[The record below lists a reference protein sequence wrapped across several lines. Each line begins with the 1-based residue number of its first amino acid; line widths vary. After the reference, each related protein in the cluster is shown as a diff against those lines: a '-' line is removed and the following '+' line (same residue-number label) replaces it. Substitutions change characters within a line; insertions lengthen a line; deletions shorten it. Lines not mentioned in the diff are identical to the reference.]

1 MAYQTIGG
9 MIDQVA
15 QPVMVSIRD
24 EEDEQREVRVFRKM
38 LRFTSLLAFP
48 ALFGLALVADE
59 FILSTIG
66 PKWTESIPIL
76 RILCIGGAFMPFY
89 SLYKNLIIS
98 QGRADINMRLNI
110 AQIVLQFLLILTT
123 YKQGILVVVYAYSAL
138 NIVWLLVWQI
148 YAHRLIGIRLWD
160 VMKDTIPFAIIAL
173 GVMAVTYVATTLITN
188 IYVLL
193 AMRVVLAGLLYM
205 SIMKLL
211 RVKMM
216 DECIKFILKKAN
228 K

>member
-1 MAYQTIGG
+1 M
-9 MIDQVA
+9 
-15 QPVMVSIRD
+15 
-24 EEDEQREVRVFRKM
+24 
-38 LRFTSLLAFP
+38 
-48 ALFGLALVADE
+48 
-59 FILSTIG
+59 
-66 PKWTESIPIL
+66 
-76 RILCIGGAFMPFY
+76 
-89 SLYKNLIIS
+89 S

>member
-1 MAYQTIGG
+1 
-9 MIDQVA
+9 
-15 QPVMVSIRD
+15 
-24 EEDEQREVRVFRKM
+24 
-38 LRFTSLLAFP
+38 
-48 ALFGLALVADE
+48 
-59 FILSTIG
+59 
-66 PKWTESIPIL
+66 
-76 RILCIGGAFMPFY
+76 
-89 SLYKNLIIS
+89 
-98 QGRADINMRLNI
+98 
-110 AQIVLQFLLILTT
+110 
-123 YKQGILVVVYAYSAL
+123 
-138 NIVWLLVWQI
+138 
-148 YAHRLIGIRLWD
+148 
-160 VMKDTIPFAIIAL
+160 MKDTIPFAIIAL

>member
-1 MAYQTIGG
+1 
-9 MIDQVA
+9 
-15 QPVMVSIRD
+15 
-24 EEDEQREVRVFRKM
+24 
-38 LRFTSLLAFP
+38 
-48 ALFGLALVADE
+48 
-59 FILSTIG
+59 
-66 PKWTESIPIL
+66 
-76 RILCIGGAFMPFY
+76 MPFY

-110 AQIVLQFLLILTT
+110 AQIVLQFLLILAT

-138 NIVWLLVWQI
+138 NIVWLFVWQI

-160 VMKDTIPFAIIAL
+160 VLKDTIPFAIVAL
-173 GVMAVTYVATTLITN
+173 GVMAVTYVATIPITN
-188 IYVLL
+188 IYILL
-193 AMRVVLAGLLYM
+193 AVRVAIAGFLYV

-216 DECIKFILKKAN
+216 DECIKFILKKAD